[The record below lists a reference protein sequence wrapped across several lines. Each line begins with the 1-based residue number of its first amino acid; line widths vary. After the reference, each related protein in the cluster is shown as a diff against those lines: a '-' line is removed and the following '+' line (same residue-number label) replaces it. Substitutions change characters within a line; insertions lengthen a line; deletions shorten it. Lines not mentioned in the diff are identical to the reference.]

1 MWRTVRTFDTREQA
15 EALVSHLQ
23 AQHQAMREKMPTLP
37 KVEHRVQEGISGR
50 WDYQIRE

>member
-37 KVEHRVQEGISGR
+37 KVEHRVQEVPNGK

>member
-1 MWRTVRTFDTREQA
+1 MWRTIRTFDTREQA

-23 AQHQAMREKMPTLP
+23 AQHQAMRAKVPLLP
-37 KVEHRVQEGISGR
+37 KVEYRVHEGPSGK